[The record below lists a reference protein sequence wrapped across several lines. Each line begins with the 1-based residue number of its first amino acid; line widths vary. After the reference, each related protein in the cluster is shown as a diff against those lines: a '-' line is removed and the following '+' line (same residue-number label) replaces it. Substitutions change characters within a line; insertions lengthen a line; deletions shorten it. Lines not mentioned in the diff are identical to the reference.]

1 MSYRSLAQIAFLHYP
16 NFETH
21 IPIIATT
28 VSPNNGSRTPQDFE
42 ALRKRCDVYDNA
54 MAVIY
59 LTKRGQTDAAQQ
71 ILDVFLRLLY
81 PTDFTNIYPEEL

>member
-1 MSYRSLAQIAFLHYP
+1 MAILNYP
-16 NFETH
+16 NFGKC
-21 IPIIATT
+21 ISQSLPQQY
-28 VSPNNGSRTPQDFE
+28 PRQYPPKNGSRTSQDFE

-71 ILDVFLRLLY
+71 ILDIFLHLLY